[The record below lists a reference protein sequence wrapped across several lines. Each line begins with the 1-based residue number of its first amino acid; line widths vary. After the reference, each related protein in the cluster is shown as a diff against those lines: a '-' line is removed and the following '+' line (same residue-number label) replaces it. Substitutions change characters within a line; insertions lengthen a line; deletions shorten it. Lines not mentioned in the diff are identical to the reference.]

1 MWLIAIKHI
10 YTLAFGGGAST
21 CKCMCG
27 KWRFFILKIRQE
39 KKEIKNTL
47 HSVYMRGE
55 NLSGKKN
62 REKVLFWHP
71 CYENITPTGKYES
84 KNKILSSLL
93 LSKNWLFFC
102 SCLIHSLA
110 WFIDKNSFHP
120 VPTNVKVDRRE
131 KHFFSSIASQVKNG
145 DLV

>member
-93 LSKNWLFFC
+93 LSKNWLFFVPV
-102 SCLIHSLA
+102 SFTLSHDLLIKIL
-110 WFIDKNSFHP
+110 FIRCPRMSRLTD
-120 VPTNVKVDRRE
+120 
-131 KHFFSSIASQVKNG
+131 VKNTFFQASHHKWRM
-145 DLV
+145 VI